1 MSKQYSQIR
10 AMLSITRASLRAIF
24 RSPSAIIFSF
34 AFPLIFILVFGFIGS
49 GGRVSVRVAFDKQSD
64 TTSDMYRSI
73 ASMEGI
79 KIVKISN
86 EKLRKALE
94 KGRLHAII
102 KLRKNRAQQPASTIK
117 LGSSEAVNPQNI

>member
-49 GGRVSVRVAFDKQSD
+49 GGRVSVRVAFDKQTD
-64 TTSDMYRSI
+64 TTTDLYRSI

-79 KIVKISN
+79 KVVSGADQQLKSDP
-86 EKLRKALE
+86 E
-94 KGRLHAII
+94 KGRFNA
-102 KLRKNRAQQPASTIK
+102 TI
-117 LGSSEAVNPQNI
+117 E